1 MIGDVCHVDIWIDV
15 IQVGRD
21 GRQITAMTH
30 AVYALV
36 GAAIK
41 ARRESIGM
49 SQDVLASKVGL
60 SRTSVTNIERG
71 RQSVF
76 VHQLISFAEALGI
89 DAPEL
94 LPDELP
100 DVYTQKAEPVLA
112 EVAELVSRLQ
122 PLRSQK

>member
-1 MIGDVCHVDIWIDV
+1 MPGNVCHIDILLNVFKAGINGHR
-15 IQVGRD
+15 IK
-21 GRQITAMTH
+21 TMTH
-30 AVYALV
+30 SVYALV
-36 GAAIK
+36 GAKIR

-76 VHQLISFAEALGI
+76 VHQLISFAEALGTDSRSLI
-89 DAPEL
+89 
-94 LPDELP
+94 PDELP
-100 DVYTQKAEPVLA
+100 DDHASKSEPVIA

-122 PLRSQK
+122 PPRSKK